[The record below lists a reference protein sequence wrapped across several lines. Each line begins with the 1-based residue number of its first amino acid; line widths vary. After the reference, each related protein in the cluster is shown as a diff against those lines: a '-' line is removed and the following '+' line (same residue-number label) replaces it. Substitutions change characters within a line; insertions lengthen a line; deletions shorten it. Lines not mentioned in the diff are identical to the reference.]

1 MGVIERFGVKF
12 HPARVHYNAFSGL
25 ILSSSELHCT
35 IDLVEKLVKYLKTI
49 FIWYFYVQLSYV
61 LKKYF
66 LLVNRNPDSNQSLL
80 LRPESELF

>member
-25 ILSSSELHCT
+25 ILSSELHCT
-35 IDLVEKLVKYLKTI
+35 KDLVEKLVKYLKTI

-66 LLVNRNPDSNQSLL
+66 LLFFSKSAFSKNIKNIFLS
-80 LRPESELF
+80 

>member
-25 ILSSSELHCT
+25 ILSSELHCT